1 MQLLASLF
9 STEERYRINTEARKW
24 LQEMVPEGTANPE
37 RWIEQVF
44 PTDRPNWDVNTE
56 EEKIQLDRYQM
67 VITQGLKRGDQRLM
81 DMSKLA
87 GIVHKGNESPS
98 EFCKRLCEAY
108 RLYTPIDPEATGSQ
122 IVINSA
128 FTSQACPDIQQTL
141 QKTEGVLP
149 MSSPRLI
156 EIADKVF
163 WNRDKEIEKK
173 YEKRYKDEQR
183 RTDERFAMLAAALG
197 KSSEDFSSAQAKK
210 PPLASRSG
218 QPSNWSQRRLRAAL
232 QPNQC
237 AQCRGFGHWKNE
249 CPEGR
254 RENKSL
260 PVAELTNIETE

>member
-1 MQLLASLF
+1 
-9 STEERYRINTEARKW
+9 
-24 LQEMVPEGTANPE
+24 
-37 RWIEQVF
+37 
-44 PTDRPNWDVNTE
+44 
-56 EEKIQLDRYQM
+56 
-67 VITQGLKRGDQRLM
+67 
-81 DMSKLA
+81 MSKLA

-98 EFCKRLCEAY
+98 EFYERLCEAY

-128 FTSQACPDIQQTL
+128 FISQACPDIQQTL

-183 RTDERFAMLAAALG
+183 RTDKRFAMLAAALG